1 MTTPP
6 SVVVV
11 VPEERFVVVVGV
23 DGINGGS
30 GVVVVESKGRS
41 G

>member
-6 SVVVV
+6 SVVV
-11 VPEERFVVVVGV
+11 PEEKFVVVVVGV

-30 GVVVVESKGRS
+30 GIVVVESKGRS